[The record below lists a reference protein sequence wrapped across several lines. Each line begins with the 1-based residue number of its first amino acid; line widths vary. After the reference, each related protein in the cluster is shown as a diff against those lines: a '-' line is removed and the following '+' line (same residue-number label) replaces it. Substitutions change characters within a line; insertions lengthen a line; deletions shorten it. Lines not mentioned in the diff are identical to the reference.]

1 MKAPLR
7 VLGAIALAS
16 AVHAFAPLPPP
27 PTGRLAPSSLA
38 AYPSTTFDGPAIAA
52 YYNKRPWEVL
62 ARLATTATPL
72 GLWWLRVQCDNLTA
86 PLLQRGDAA
95 AQALR
100 VRRGYELKQV
110 IGCVGGWVHFYLEAN
125 VGSVAYFF
133 CHEGSRS
140 SSRPRCSYSPI
151 YSTVTFC

>member
-1 MKAPLR
+1 MVPQKRDSIPPKHTVASHANLVGSGSSIKLKPESRRLNHSRQAVLMKVPLH
-7 VLGAIALAS
+7 VLGALALAS
-16 AVHAFAPLPPP
+16 AVHAFAPLPPL
-27 PTGRLAPSSLA
+27 LAIRPASSALA

-72 GLWWLRVQCDNLTA
+72 GLWWFRVQCDKLTA

-110 IGCVGGWVHFYLEAN
+110 TG
-125 VGSVAYFF
+125 
-133 CHEGSRS
+133 
-140 SSRPRCSYSPI
+140 
-151 YSTVTFC
+151 